1 MFDASKMSTIH
12 LGTLLYFLKFF
23 FLFFQFPVYLKRC
36 LILVLVLKV
45 VTTRQHCVGREG
57 EFPRNL
63 PDMNYETSIYHVE

>member
-12 LGTLLYFLKFF
+12 IGPLLI
-23 FLFFQFPVYLKRC
+23 QFPVYLKRC
-36 LILVLVLKV
+36 LILVLVSKV

>member
-1 MFDASKMSTIH
+1 MFAASKMSTIS
-12 LGTLLYFLKFF
+12 LGTLLYFLNFF
-23 FLFFQFPVYLKRC
+23 SYFIHLKRC

-63 PDMNYETSIYHVE
+63 PDMNCETSIYHVE